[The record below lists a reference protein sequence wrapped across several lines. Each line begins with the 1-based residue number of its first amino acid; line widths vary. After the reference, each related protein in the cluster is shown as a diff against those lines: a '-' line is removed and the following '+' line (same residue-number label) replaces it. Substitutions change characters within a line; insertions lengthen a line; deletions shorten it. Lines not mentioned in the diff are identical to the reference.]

1 MAGLASHG
9 CGPNGSTTSLVL
21 ACRMLRAVQN
31 PCRHIIVLPSTGLPP
46 PWQFVCA
53 ESNTRIQS
61 LTSRCAQLSPRW
73 VCCVSNV
80 ISYAQRATVRI
91 HLHSQISCSL
101 DGSVTSLACHTRRAI
116 HSNAHPCAAR
126 WLSCSPRRVSHVSG
140 MSCAQSYSFQCSLV
154 RGTVALVQPST
165 GLPRLWHVACA
176 ELFFQERT
184 RGKARWPAVLGSAS
198 QGTELAVPHKLTRGK
213 ARWLAVLGS
222 ASHRH
227 CVIASMRVAVLAET
241 PRTVAAFLCTL
252 AAPQVGGS
260 LQHIHITLA
269 S

>member
-1 MAGLASHG
+1 MI
-9 CGPNGSTTSLVL
+9 
-21 ACRMLRAVQN
+21 RY
-31 PCRHIIVLPSTGLPP
+31 ID
-46 PWQFVCA
+46 
-53 ESNTRIQS
+53 
-61 LTSRCAQLSPRW
+61 
-73 VCCVSNV
+73 
-80 ISYAQRATVRI
+80 
-91 HLHSQISCSL
+91 SC
-101 DGSVTSLACHTRRAI
+101 
-116 HSNAHPCAAR
+116 
-126 WLSCSPRRVSHVSG
+126 SCSPRRVCHDSGMSCMRRAHNVFVQPPDGFATSLACHVRAEGASIYIIVLVQPSTGLPRLWHVAYACSPRRVCHVSG
-140 MSCAQSYSFQCSLV
+140 MSRVRTRIFQSQIVFVQPSTGLQRLSHVICAELFISGMSYAQSYSFQCSLV

-198 QGTELAVPHKLTRGK
+198 QGTERAVPHKLTRGK

-252 AAPQVGGS
+252 AAPQVGGA

>member
-1 MAGLASHG
+1 MSRTRRGCFDIYNRVGAALDGPATTLARRV
-9 CGPNGSTTSLVL
+9 C
-21 ACRMLRAVQN
+21 VQ
-31 PCRHIIVLPSTGLPP
+31 PSTGLPRL
-46 PWQFVCA
+46 WHVACANEKFQSQIVFVQPSTGLQRLWHVICA
-53 ESNTRIQS
+53 ELFI
-61 LTSRCAQLSPRW
+61 
-73 VCCVSNV
+73 
-80 ISYAQRATVRI
+80 
-91 HLHSQISCSL
+91 
-101 DGSVTSLACHTRRAI
+101 
-116 HSNAHPCAAR
+116 
-126 WLSCSPRRVSHVSG
+126 SG
-140 MSCAQSYSFQCSLV
+140 MSYAQSYSFQCSLV

-198 QGTELAVPHKLTRGK
+198 QGTERAVPHKLTRGK